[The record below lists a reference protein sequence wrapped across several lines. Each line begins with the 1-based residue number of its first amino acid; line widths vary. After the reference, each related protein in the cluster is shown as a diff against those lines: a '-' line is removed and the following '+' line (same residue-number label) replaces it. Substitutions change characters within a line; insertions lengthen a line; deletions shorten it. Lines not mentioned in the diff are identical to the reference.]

1 MTLDNLVRRREGLE
15 VMIGIGRVG
24 PKYDPLFCPLTEY
37 FGGLIQSSILENT
50 DWLLMSEI
58 TSLEEP
64 NLF

>member
-50 DWLLMSEI
+50 DWLPTYE
-58 TSLEEP
+58 
-64 NLF
+64 